1 MLAELPPLIFGDG
14 TQTRD
19 YVFVGDVVAAN
30 LSAAG
35 ANGLEHSIFNIG
47 TGQEV
52 SVLELLRAVT
62 AAAGVEP
69 VEPQTLPARS
79 SEVLRSC
86 LDITSARQELRLR
99 TPTPLQEGLSA
110 TLNRM
115 RETTPLDLAGG
126 N

>member
-1 MLAELPPLIFGDG
+1 MIFGDG